1 MVLEFLIQ
9 QWHLAGALAVAVI
22 LLVIHE
28 SRRGGTSITPQQVSL
43 LMNEQQATVVD
54 LRDPADFRKGHIV
67 GAINIPYA
75 KVDERWD
82 ELEKLRDKP
91 LILVCKLG
99 QFSSAIGKRLM
110 AKQFAHI
117 YRLSGGISEWQTSR
131 LPLVKS

>member
-9 QWHLAGALAVAVI
+9 QWQLAGALAVAVI

-28 SRRGGTSITPQQVSL
+28 SRRGGTSITPQQLSR
-43 LMNEQQATVVD
+43 LMNDQQATVVD

-67 GAINIPYA
+67 GAINIPYG

-91 LILVCKLG
+91 LILVCKIG

-110 AKQFAHI
+110 ATI
-117 YRLSGGISEWQTSR
+117 RPRLSVGRRCLRVADIATAIG
-131 LPLVKS
+131 